1 MSTLLIS
8 NAHTVACFDDGQ
20 RRVSNGSIF
29 IRDNRIEWIR
39 PLNTGEVVVADRT
52 VDASG
57 MLVMPG
63 LINCHHHMF
72 QTLTRNIPRVQEA
85 ELFPWLVHLYQVWRN
100 LTPEGLY
107 WATQLALG
115 ELLLTG
121 CTTTTDHY
129 YLFPK
134 GSPDEMFDN
143 QIRAANQVG
152 IRFQPT
158 RGSMS
163 RGQSNGGLPPDD
175 CVQSSEVILADSER
189 VIRKYHDKDPLAMI
203 KIALAPC
210 SPFSVTP
217 DLMKETVRLAR
228 KYGVN
233 CHTHLAETKDEDA
246 YCQQIYGKRPFEVME
261 DWEWVGKDI
270 WYAHCVYLNQQE
282 IERAAQTQ
290 TGVAHCP
297 VSNLRLGSGIAP
309 IPEMFEADVP
319 VGLGVDGSASND
331 SSNMLAEVRTCMLV
345 HRHRTGVA
353 SMTAERALTLA
364 TRGGARV
371 LGYRDLGK
379 LTPGAG
385 ADLIGISLRRLGYAG
400 ALHDPVAAV
409 VFCGDSHIVDFSVV
423 NGQVVVENGKLSRVN
438 EEEIWHNANEIASKM
453 VNEATRT
460 TGVDFL
466 SKEGPGLHCPRPS
479 LEVT

>member
-1 MSTLLIS
+1 MATLLIR
-8 NAHTVACFDDGQ
+8 NAALIATFDDQ
-20 RRVSNGSIF
+20 SRRLTESSIF
-29 IRDNRIEWIR
+29 VRDNRIEWIG
-39 PLNTGEVVVADRT
+39 PDPGNTQADKIL
-52 VDASG
+52 DASG

-63 LINCHHHMF
+63 MVNCHHHLF

-85 ELFPWLVHLYQVWRN
+85 ELFPWLIHLYEIWRH

-107 WATQLALG
+107 WGTMLGMG

-134 GSPDEMFDN
+134 GTPGDMFDQ
-143 QIRAANQVG
+143 QIQAARRVG
-152 IRFQPT
+152 IRFQAT

-163 RGQSNGGLPPDD
+163 RGKSDGGLPPDD
-175 CVQSSEVILADSER
+175 CCQHQDAILEDSER
-189 VIRKYHDKDPLAMI
+189 VIQKFHDPDPLAMI

-210 SPFSVTP
+210 APFTVTP
-217 DLMKETVRLAR
+217 EIMRESLEMAR
-228 KYGVN
+228 KYKVN
-233 CHTHLAETKDEDA
+233 LHTHLAETKDEDA
-246 YCQQIYGKRPFEVME
+246 YCQEVYGKRPFDLME
-261 DWEWVGKDI
+261 DLGWVGPDV
-270 WYAHCVYLNQQE
+270 WYAHAVYLNNDE
-282 IERAAQTQ
+282 IRRCAATQ
-290 TGVAHCP
+290 TGIAHCP

-309 IPEMFEADVP
+309 IPEMFEAGVP

-331 SSNMLAEVRTCMLV
+331 SSNMLGEVRTCMLI

-364 TRGGARV
+364 TRGGAKV

-379 LTPGAG
+379 LEAGAG

-409 VFCGDSHIVDFSVV
+409 VFCGDSHIVDFNVV
-423 NGQVVVENGKLSRVN
+423 NGQVAVENGRLVN
-438 EEEIWHNANEIASKM
+438 VQEDEIWENANRVAREM
-453 VNEATRT
+453 VEKATRQ
-460 TGVDFL
+460 TGIDFL
-466 SKEGPGLHCPRPS
+466 SKEGPGLDTPMHSTDR
-479 LEVT
+479 